1 MLRSAAASSWQL
13 PGREVLMEKATRRGQ
28 PRMGQQDFTYRV
40 GGLGPAKNAEG
51 IAYLRIRCNALK
63 IGAKQEPPWY
73 CEDYQEF
80 LTKQGGFDA
89 SGHDG

>member
-51 IAYLRIRCNALK
+51 IAYLRTSSREVRLL
-63 IGAKQEPPWY
+63 GQDLSHTP
-73 CEDYQEF
+73 
-80 LTKQGGFDA
+80 GGLRA
-89 SGHDG
+89 GWAGLSLCLR

>member
-51 IAYLRIRCNALK
+51 IAYLRTRMYVMTDVF
-63 IGAKQEPPWY
+63 P
-73 CEDYQEF
+73 
-80 LTKQGGFDA
+80 GFNLSLA
-89 SGHDG
+89 A